1 MKLLL
6 NHKSQAFYCTS
17 FLFALLFIG
26 FLYSASWFRISPKQ
40 QNSFSLAMQQFI
52 THSTQAPQNQTPNPK
67 NSTQEISK
75 EIPKESKNIPSK
87 KHSQKQDPK
96 PTPQHKK
103 SPITPSNSSTQEN
116 IIPKNTIETLTFGKD
131 NHPFLRAVKKAIDSN
146 VNYPR
151 QARKMRIQGEVIVEF
166 LWTKHKFLKNLKV
179 YKSSGQPILDKS
191 ALNAI
196 QQAALHFPQHT
207 NDVYLQIPIV
217 FMLRN

>member
-6 NHKSQAFYCTS
+6 NHKSQAFYYTS

-26 FLYSASWFRISPKQ
+26 FLYSASWFRIYPKQ
-40 QNSFSLAMQQFI
+40 QDSFSLTMQQFI
-52 THSTQAPQNQTPNPK
+52 TQAPHNQASNPK

-75 EIPKESKNIPSK
+75 EIPKKIKKNPSK
-87 KHSQKQDPK
+87 KHAQKQAPK
-96 PTPQHKK
+96 PTPQYKQ
-103 SPITPSNSSTQEN
+103 SPITPSNRSIQEN

-166 LWTKHKFLKNLKV
+166 LWTKHKILKNLKV

-196 QQAALHFPQHT
+196 KQAALHFPQHI
-207 NDVYLQIPIV
+207 NDVHLQIPIV